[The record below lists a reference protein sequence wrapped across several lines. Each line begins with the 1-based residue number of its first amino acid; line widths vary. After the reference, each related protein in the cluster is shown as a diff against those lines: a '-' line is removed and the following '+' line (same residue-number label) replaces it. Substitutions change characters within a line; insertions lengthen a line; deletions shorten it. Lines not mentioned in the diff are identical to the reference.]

1 MWCIKCQADVAAEM
15 APDNRQILCASC
27 GSRIRAVPL
36 LPTEDKTRQAR
47 ELLERWSKTRW
58 TDEDAPA
65 GGSPQSPPI
74 PETSTSRPPQTKPP
88 SKPLFRVDEPHPENV
103 ASETAS
109 PVSQQ
114 QMAQSEPAPA
124 PQPVRTQPMPSQ
136 SAPFVNPPMPE
147 PGSAMTP
154 RMHEP
159 HGPSYPP
166 PHFSNE
172 PLAADDEPI
181 PTSSSSKLQ
190 AFWGQMLAY
199 AGVLALTIGAAF
211 VLLGYFGGPQWQS
224 YTPTGWLITTTG
236 QMLLFLGVVTL
247 VSGGMEQTA
256 EVVARRIDRLGQRI
270 IRIEWASQNH
280 ALKGPSLPAEQ
291 FQPGHATTTNQTA
304 QVSHQPQ
311 KASTQE

>member
-27 GSRIRAVPL
+27 GSRIRSVPL

-47 ELLERWSKTRW
+47 ELLKRWSETNW
-58 TDEDAPA
+58 TQAEETPA
-65 GGSPQSPPI
+65 GSEDDRQEPAAHFPGQAQPSFRLDDGHESAGARR
-74 PETSTSRPPQTKPP
+74 PEPAA
-88 SKPLFRVDEPHPENV
+88 RV
-103 ASETAS
+103 AAS
-109 PVSQQ
+109 PRGPGRRNVQ
-114 QMAQSEPAPA
+114 EPRSIT
-124 PQPVRTQPMPSQ
+124 QRT
-136 SAPFVNPPMPE
+136 
-147 PGSAMTP
+147 
-154 RMHEP
+154 HEP
-159 HGPSYPP
+159 HGSAYPP
-166 PHFSNE
+166 PHFTSE
-172 PLAADDEPI
+172 PYPPEEPADANA
-181 PTSSSSKLQ
+181 SSSSRLQ

-199 AGVLALTIGAAF
+199 AGVLVLTIGAAF

-256 EVVARRIDRLGQRI
+256 ETVARRIDKLGQRI

-291 FQPGHATTTNQTA
+291 FAEGGDEQNSEKPAKADSERETA
-304 QVSHQPQ
+304 VNSD
-311 KASTQE
+311 A